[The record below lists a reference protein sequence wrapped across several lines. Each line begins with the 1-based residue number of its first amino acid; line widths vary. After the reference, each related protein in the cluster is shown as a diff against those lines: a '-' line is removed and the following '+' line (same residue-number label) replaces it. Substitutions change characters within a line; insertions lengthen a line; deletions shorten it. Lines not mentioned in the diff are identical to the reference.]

1 MSQLDELLARSRAPG
16 RLVERRHFTL
26 SRAKAIEKQRE
37 FALRHPRQ
45 YVLEL
50 VQAAVFAGATYIA
63 IDTRPHSLLVAWVGG
78 SPLPGRDLEGLF
90 DYLFADRGDAR
101 YRHLIQLAIGVNAIL
116 QRKPRTLRIESGD
129 GTSAVRMDLDA
140 NGEGIVGTPAE
151 AIAGTYL
158 YAEYGGGWFSRFAGS
173 SSTDEH
179 DLVEEKCLYT
189 PVPILLNGN
198 APFGY
203 RGTRH
208 IEIFGARL
216 QEHFDEDHRRG
227 VVAIHT
233 SPRAPTGFRMV
244 VGGVW
249 VSTLPLAPLA
259 DRALVGVVCDDNLR
273 KTADQSNIVQDHRYV
288 EMLHAVQPY
297 ATKLMLKAEGSR
309 YRPPSLPPIPKVERP
324 GPGQAPQRVDPQPL
338 PEPLPMMWPRG
349 DTTLHDLRGIGDTP
363 IFYVEPAHISAL
375 QGRTAQPDRFPWR
388 VLVLTE
394 GQVLTLTQRIA
405 DLSLHRLTSKADVD
419 FVRRVVDRRVRVREH
434 TVPGDGFKLVLRLHL
449 EGPLPDWGHGRSGV
463 PFVVVDDDGTIEFGV
478 VDGPTARISGAQ
490 ALSWET
496 ERDVRLPLRLPR
508 VSLRVEV
515 DRDQALSERHVE
527 LALAHAWN
535 LAMPERGE
543 PHRELLAALL
553 GSLAVPQFVRGEEG
567 VRVGASLPVG
577 APDGLRHVPLITTDD
592 GEMTLEGLLALLG
605 THEHRRVRQLDTLLA
620 LDRIEARFGYGHLTH
635 TALEGLP
642 LFGVGRL
649 AGRWVW
655 LEELSQWSQEALTQ
669 IVWVGAT
676 FSPRR
681 EDTRWQHVAQPAPEL
696 VSAMRADVE
705 PADWDGGWQV
715 LFNELQRIE
724 AEGLWRRYARGPV
737 TEGRCEGLGRLAL
750 MHLTVAL
757 GYEEQPLLVPSDGG
771 GRRGLREIREH
782 PACRVV
788 ARHGV
793 RLAEPWTFA
802 LTRDEFAVVERG
814 SSAPPLR
821 YDDGPDVWRSLS
833 EAEQGWLVRNEV
845 RQTGLRGWL
854 GLRCPHDGTAGILL
868 RTTGQ
873 LIALSEVDR
882 SVPCH
887 GLVWPDDG
895 GSSISP
901 EQRRVV
907 QLAGLRL
914 YQSLIPIL
922 REKPDEVQ
930 TTAARRY
937 AITFVL
943 LAHRRTGE
951 LQGTA
956 LELARL
962 VPVVDGGGEPWGTLS
977 EWVRTAAGSR
987 PELPPELVPPEEPAA
1002 SRQLPDGPL
1011 PATAIRMLSS
1021 RLYDALGESSILLTI
1036 REIDAGSREPPV
1048 MLDLARSHRGRAIV
1062 LLNRAH
1068 PLAAKGYA
1076 EAGRARELLLLEMA
1090 RQVCVWGEPMGLD
1103 LDLPRTQMVLL
1114 AQRIDGPRVDAP
1126 VAEG

>member
-1 MSQLDELLARSRAPG
+1 MSQLDDLLARSRAPG
-16 RLVERRHFTL
+16 RLVERRQFTL
-26 SRAKAIEKQRE
+26 SREKAIEKQRE

-78 SPLPGRDLEGLF
+78 DPLLGRDLEGLF

-129 GTSAVRMDLDA
+129 GETAIRMDLDA
-140 NGEGIVGTPAE
+140 RGRGTLGTPTE

-158 YAEYGGGWFSRFAGS
+158 YAEYGGGWFSRFAS
-173 SSTDEH
+173 SSWTEEQV
-179 DLVEEKCLYT
+179 LVEEKCLYT

-216 QEHFDEDHRRG
+216 QEHFDDGKRRG

-233 SPRAPTGFRMV
+233 SPQAPTGFRMV

-249 VSTLPLAPLA
+249 ISTLPLGPLA
-259 DRALVGVVCDDNLR
+259 ERPLVGVVCDDNLR
-273 KTADQSNIVQDHRYV
+273 KTADQSDIVQDHRYV
-288 EMLHAVQPY
+288 EMLHAVQPV
-297 ATKLMLKAEGSR
+297 ATQLMLKAEGSR
-309 YRPPSLPPIPKVERP
+309 YRPPALPPIPKVERP
-324 GPGQAPQRVDPQPL
+324 GRDQAPQSVEAQPL
-338 PEPLPMMWPRG
+338 PETLRMLWPRW
-349 DTTLHDLRGIGDTP
+349 DTTLAALRNIGDTP
-363 IFYVEPAHISAL
+363 IFYVEPGHTSAL
-375 QGRTAQPDRFPWR
+375 EGPTAQPDRFPWR

-394 GQVLTLTQRIA
+394 GQVLTLSQEIPN
-405 DLSLHRLTSKADVD
+405 LSLHRLTSKADVD
-419 FVRRVVDRRVRVREH
+419 FVRRVVDRRVRIREH
-434 TVPGDGFKLVLRLHL
+434 TVAGTGFKLTLRLHL
-449 EGPLPDWGHGRSGV
+449 EGPVPDWGHGRLGV
-463 PFVVVDDDGTIEFGV
+463 PFVVVDDEGTLELGV
-478 VDGPTARISGAQ
+478 VDGTKARISGAR
-490 ALSWET
+490 AVSWET
-496 ERDVRLPLRLPR
+496 EREVRLALNLPR

-515 DRDQALSERHVE
+515 EGAQQKLSERHVA
-527 LALAHAWN
+527 LALARAWH

-543 PHRELLAALL
+543 PHRELLSALL
-553 GSLAVPQFVRGEEG
+553 GSLAVPQFVRTEAG

-577 APDGLRHVPLITTDD
+577 WPDGLRHVPLVATDD
-592 GEMTLEGLLALLG
+592 ADLTLEGFLDLLG
-605 THEHRRVRQLDTLLA
+605 TPEARTVPQLEILVS
-620 LDRIEARFGYGHLTH
+620 LDRLEARFGYGHLTH
-635 TALEGLP
+635 PALEGLP
-642 LFGVGRL
+642 LFGAGRI
-649 AGRWVW
+649 AGRWIW
-655 LEELSQWSQEALTQ
+655 LEDRSQWSQEAITQ

-681 EDTRWQHVAQPAPEL
+681 QDARWQLETQPAPEL
-696 VSAMRADVE
+696 VGATRVDVD
-705 PADWDGGWQV
+705 PVDWDGGWQV
-715 LFNELQRIE
+715 LFKELQRIE
-724 AEGLWRRYARGPV
+724 AEGLWGRYARRPLTV
-737 TEGRCEGLGRLAL
+737 GRCEGLGRLAL
-750 MHLTVAL
+750 LHLAEAL
-757 GYEEQPLLVPSDGG
+757 NYEEQPLLVPSDGG
-771 GRRGLREIREH
+771 GRRSLREMREH
-782 PACRVV
+782 QACRVV

-793 RLAEPWTFA
+793 KLAEPWTFA
-802 LTRDEFAVVERG
+802 LTRDELAVIEQEG
-814 SSAPPLR
+814 DAPPLR
-821 YDDGPDVWRSLS
+821 YDDSPDVWRSLS
-833 EAEQGWLVRNEV
+833 DAEQGWLVRNEV
-845 RQTGLRGWL
+845 RQTDLRGWL

-895 GSSISP
+895 SSTISQ

-922 REKPDEVQ
+922 RDKPDEVR
-930 TTAARRY
+930 TMAAQRY
-937 AITFVL
+937 ATTFVL
-943 LAHRRTGE
+943 LAHRRSGT

-956 LELARL
+956 HELARL
-962 VPVVDGGGEPWGTLS
+962 VPVLSADGQPWGTLA
-977 EWVRTAAGSR
+977 EWVRTSPEAR
-987 PELPPELVPPEEPAA
+987 PELPPELVPEDDPIAP
-1002 SRQLPDGPL
+1002 RQLPDGPQ
-1011 PATAIRMLSS
+1011 PTTASRLLSS
-1021 RLYDALGESSILLTI
+1021 RLSDALGKPSIALTV
-1036 REIDAGSREPPV
+1036 REIDAGPREPAV

-1076 EAGRARELLLLEMA
+1076 TPGRPRELLLLEMA

-1103 LDLPRTQMVLL
+1103 LDLTRTQMVLL
-1114 AQRIDGPRVDAP
+1114 AQRIDGAQVEA
-1126 VAEG
+1126 VAD

>member
-1 MSQLDELLARSRAPG
+1 LSQLDDLLARSRSPG

-26 SRAKAIEKQRE
+26 SRSKAIEKQRE

-50 VQAAVFAGATYIA
+50 VQAAVFAGASYIA

-78 SPLPGRDLEGLF
+78 PPLLGRDLEGLF

-129 GTSAVRMDLDA
+129 GTSAVRMDLDPR
-140 NGEGIVGTPAE
+140 GQGTLGTPAE

-158 YAEYGGGWFSRFAGS
+158 YAEYGGGWFSRFSGGS
-173 SSTDEH
+173 WTEEQG
-179 DLVEEKCLYT
+179 LVEEKCLYT
-189 PVPILLNGN
+189 PVPILLNGS

-208 IEIFGARL
+208 IEIFGARQ
-216 QEHFDEDHRRG
+216 QEHFDDDERRG

-249 VSTLPLAPLA
+249 VSTLPLEPLA

-273 KTADQSNIVQDHRYV
+273 KTADQSDIVQDHRYV
-288 EMLHAVQPY
+288 EMLHAVQPW
-297 ATKLMLKAEGSR
+297 ATRLIRTSEGPS
-309 YRPPSLPPIPKVERP
+309 YQPPALPPIPQVEAP
-324 GPGQAPQRVDPQPL
+324 GPDKAPRRAT
-338 PEPLPMMWPRG
+338 PEPLPSKLPMLWPRG
-349 DTTLHDLRGIGDTP
+349 DTTLDDLRGIGDTP
-363 IFYVEPAHISAL
+363 LFYVEPEHIAAL

-394 GQVLTLTQRIA
+394 GQVLTLTRA
-405 DLSLHRLTSKADVD
+405 VPELSLHRLTSKADVD

-434 TVPGDGFKLVLRLHL
+434 SVAGAGFELTLRLHL
-449 EGPLPDWGHGRSGV
+449 EGPVPDWGHGRSGV
-463 PFVVVDDDGTIEFGV
+463 PFVVVDDEGTIEFGV
-478 VDGPTARISGAQ
+478 VDGRTIHVAGARVPADGVRDARIA
-490 ALSWET
+490 
-496 ERDVRLPLRLPR
+496 LRLPR

-515 DRDQALSERHVE
+515 ERPDQTLSERHVE
-527 LALAHAWN
+527 LALAQAWH

-553 GSLAVPQFVRGEEG
+553 GSLAVPQFVRAEEG

-577 APDGLRHVPLITTDD
+577 APDGLRHVPLVGTDE
-592 GEMTLEGLLALLG
+592 GELTLEGVLALLG
-605 THEHRRVRQLDTLLA
+605 TEERRTVSNLDALRA
-620 LDRIEARFGYGHLTH
+620 LDRIEGRFGYGHLTH
-635 TALEGLP
+635 SAIEGTP
-642 LFGVGRL
+642 LFG
-649 AGRWVW
+649 AGRIGGRWIF
-655 LEELSQWSQEALTQ
+655 LEDTTQWSLEGLTQ

-681 EDTRWQHVAQPAPEL
+681 QDARWEHVGQPAPEL
-696 VSAMRADVE
+696 VSVVRADVE
-705 PADWDGGWQV
+705 PADWDGGWRV
-715 LFNELQRIE
+715 LFEGLQGIE
-724 AEGLWRRYARGPV
+724 KEGLWGRFTRGPV
-737 TEGRCEGLGRLAL
+737 TVGRCEGMGRLAL
-750 MHLTVAL
+750 MHLAVAL
-757 GYEEQPLLVPSDGG
+757 GYEDKPLLVPSDGG
-771 GRRGLREIREH
+771 GRRSLREIREH
-782 PACRVV
+782 QACRVV

-793 RLAEPWTFA
+793 KIAEPWTFA
-802 LTRDEFAVVERG
+802 MTRDELAVVEQG
-814 SSAPPLR
+814 AEAPALR

-873 LIALSEVDR
+873 LIALAEVDR
-882 SVPCH
+882 TVPCH

-895 GSSISP
+895 GSAITP

-930 TTAARRY
+930 TEAARAY
-937 AITFVL
+937 ATTFVL
-943 LAHRRTGE
+943 LAQRRTGQ

-962 VPVVDGGGEPWGTLS
+962 VPVHGADGEHWGPLS
-977 EWVRTAAGSR
+977 EWVRTPEGAR
-987 PELPPELVPPEEPAA
+987 PELPAELMPPEDPV
-1002 SRQLPDGPL
+1002 SPRQLPEGPL
-1011 PATAIRMLSS
+1011 PATGIRLLQS
-1021 RLYDALGESSILLTI
+1021 RLFGALGRPRIALTL
-1036 REIDAGSREPPV
+1036 REIDAGGSEPPV

-1068 PLAAKGYA
+1068 PLAEHGYA
-1076 EAGRARELLLLEMA
+1076 QPGPARELLLLEMT
-1090 RQVCVWGEPMGLD
+1090 RQVCVWGEPMGLE
-1103 LDLPRTQMVLL
+1103 LDLLRAQMVLL
-1114 AQRIDGPRVDAP
+1114 AQRIDGPRLEDAE
-1126 VAEG
+1126 AG

>member
-1 MSQLDELLARSRAPG
+1 MSQLDDLLARSRAPG

-50 VQAAVFAGATYIA
+50 VQAAVFGGATYIA

-78 SPLPGRDLEGLF
+78 SPLAGRDLEGLF

-129 GTSAVRMDLDA
+129 GQTAVRMDLDA
-140 NGEGIVGTPAE
+140 NGKGTLGVPAE

-158 YAEYGGGWFSRFAGS
+158 YAEYGGGWFSRFAGGS
-173 SSTDEH
+173 WTEEQG
-179 DLVEEKCLYT
+179 LVEEKCLYT

-216 QEHFDEDHRRG
+216 QEHFDDDGRRG

-249 VSTLPLAPLA
+249 VSTLPLEPLA
-259 DRALVGVVCDDNLR
+259 DRPLVGVVCDDNLR
-273 KTADQSNIVQDHRYV
+273 KTADQSDIVQDHRYV
-288 EMLHAVQPY
+288 QMLHAVQPF
-297 ATKLMLKAEGSR
+297 ATRLLVKAEGSR
-309 YRPPSLPPIPKVERP
+309 YRAPQLPPVPQIEAP
-324 GPGQAPQRVDPQPL
+324 GPDKAPQRVEPQPL
-338 PEPLPMMWPRG
+338 PDPLPMLWPRG
-349 DTTLHDLRGIGDTP
+349 DTTLFDLQGIGDTP
-363 IFYVEPAHISAL
+363 IFYVEPSHISDL

-394 GQVLTLTQRIA
+394 GQVLTLTRRIPE
-405 DLSLHRLTSKADVD
+405 LSLHRLTSKADVD

-434 TVPGDGFKLVLRLHL
+434 VVPGATFKLTLRLHL
-449 EGPLPDWGHGRSGV
+449 EGPLPDWGHGRPGV
-463 PFVVVDDDGTIEFGV
+463 PFVVVDDDGTLEFGV
-478 VDGPTARISGAQ
+478 VQGHTARISGAR

-496 ERDVRLPLRLPR
+496 ERDVKMDLRLPR

-515 DRDQALSERHVE
+515 DGTEQTLSERHVE
-527 LALAHAWN
+527 LALARAWH

-543 PHRELLAALL
+543 PHRELLAALV
-553 GSLAVPQFVRGEEG
+553 GSLAVPQFVRVEEG
-567 VRVGASLPVG
+567 VRIGASLPVG
-577 APDGLRHVPLITTDD
+577 APDGLRHVPLVTTDEGD
-592 GEMTLEGLLALLG
+592 LTLEGFLALQG
-605 THEHRRVRQLDTLLA
+605 TEERRQVAQLDALLA
-620 LDRIEARFGYGHLTH
+620 LDRLEARFGYGHLTH
-635 TALEGLP
+635 PTLEGMP
-642 LFGVGRL
+642 LFGAGRL
-649 AGRWVW
+649 AGRWIW
-655 LEELSQWSQEALTQ
+655 LEDSSQWNQEALTQ

-681 EDTRWQHVAQPAPEL
+681 EDARWRHVAQPAPEL
-696 VSAMRADVE
+696 VSAVRADVE
-705 PADWDGGWQV
+705 PQDWQGGWQV
-715 LFNELQRIE
+715 LFEELQRIE
-724 AEGLWRRYARGPV
+724 AEAVWGRYARREI
-737 TEGRCEGLGRLAL
+737 TAGRCEGLGRLAL
-750 MHLTVAL
+750 LHLAVSL

-771 GRRGLREIREH
+771 GRRGIREMGEH
-782 PACRVV
+782 PACRVI

-793 RLAEPWTFA
+793 KLAEPWTFA
-802 LTRDEFAVVERG
+802 LTRDELAVVARG
-814 SSAPPLR
+814 TGGPPLR

-854 GLRCPHDGTAGILL
+854 GLRNPHDGTAGILL

-895 GSSISP
+895 GSMISP

-914 YQSLIPIL
+914 YQSLVPIL
-922 REKPDEVQ
+922 REQPDEIQ
-930 TTAARRY
+930 TAAARAY
-937 AITFVL
+937 ATTFVL
-943 LAHRRTGE
+943 LAHRRTGQ

-962 VPVVDGGGEPWGTLS
+962 VPVLDADGQSWGTLS
-977 EWVRTAAGSR
+977 EWLRTSEEAR
-987 PELPPELVPPEEPAA
+987 PELPEELVPPEDPVAP
-1002 SRQLPDGPL
+1002 RQVPDGPL
-1011 PATAIRMLSS
+1011 PAAASLLSS
-1021 RLYDALGESSILLTI
+1021 RLYDALGRPSLALIV
-1036 REIDAGSREPPV
+1036 RDIDAGPREPPV
-1048 MLDLARSHRGRAIV
+1048 MLDLARSHRGRATV

-1068 PLAAKGYA
+1068 PLAAQGYA
-1076 EAGRARELLLLEMA
+1076 GPGQARELLLLEMA
-1090 RQVCVWGEPMGLD
+1090 RQVCTWGEPMGLD
-1103 LDLPRTQMVLL
+1103 LDLTRTQMVLL
-1114 AQRIDGPRVDAP
+1114 AQRIEGPHLDTAVS
-1126 VAEG
+1126 E